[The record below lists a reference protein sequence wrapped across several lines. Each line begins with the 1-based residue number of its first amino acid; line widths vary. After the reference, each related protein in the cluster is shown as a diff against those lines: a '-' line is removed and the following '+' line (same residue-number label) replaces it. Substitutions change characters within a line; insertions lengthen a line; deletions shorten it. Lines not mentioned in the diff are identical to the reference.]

1 MAVDMFLK
9 LDGIKGEAADHK
21 HKDEIDI
28 LSWSWGLS
36 NTGSG
41 HVGGGSGTGKVN
53 VQDLSFTKRIDRATS
68 LLIGRCANGTHIK
81 EGFLYARK
89 AGGDKPV
96 EYLKIEMRDILVS
109 SFQTSANG
117 DEVAVESVS
126 LNFSKVIVYYQPQK
140 KDGSAD
146 GGTIDTGWDIKKN
159 EKI

>member
-9 LDGIKGEAADHK
+9 LDGIKGEAQDGK

-28 LSWSWGLS
+28 LSWSWGMS

-41 HVGGGSGTGKVN
+41 HVGGGSGTGKVS
-53 VQDLSFTKRIDRATS
+53 VQDLSFTKNVDRATS
-68 LLIGRCANGTHIK
+68 LLIGRCASGTHIK

-89 AGGDKPV
+89 AGGDKPL

-109 SFQTSANG
+109 SYQIGGS
-117 DEVAVESVS
+117 EERPVEQVS

-146 GGTIDTGWDIKKN
+146 GGTIDTGWDIARN
-159 EKI
+159 QKI